1 MSENKDVLEND
12 VAVIGKYVSES
23 DNFITREGFFA
34 KKGSKLIISPE
45 ELSCYAP
52 QVIEGGRCE
61 KAGSN
66 WRFLDEEQDADLQNI
81 TLIYDDFQDSL
92 RVYNCKKLKRIF
104 GELSGYCLVDNSF
117 VGTDA
122 VCLLEKYGGR
132 PIQKDDFCI
141 SCHPLTDE
149 EIEKFKDSVDKY
161 INHYYDAKFCGYNI
175 EEDSRLKRF
184 LSAIKGLICSFK
196 KQN

>member
-1 MSENKDVLEND
+1 MSENKGTPENEI
-12 VAVIGKYVSES
+12 VVIGKYVASS
-23 DNFITREGFFA
+23 DNYITKEGFFA
-34 KKGSKLIISPE
+34 KKGDKLVISPE

-66 WRFLDEEQDADLQNI
+66 WRFFDDEQDADLQNI

-117 VGTDA
+117 IGTDA
-122 VCLLEKYGGR
+122 VCLLEEYGGH
-132 PIQKDDFCI
+132 PIQKEDFCI
-141 SCHPLTDE
+141 SCIPLTDE
-149 EIEKFKDSVDKY
+149 EIKKFKDSVEKY
-161 INHYYDAKFCGYNI
+161 INHYYDAKFCGYNT
-175 EEDSRLKRF
+175 EEDSRLKWF
-184 LSAIKGLICSFK
+184 LGSIKELIGNF
-196 KQN
+196 